1 MIKSEAGVV
10 APAGCGT
17 CLFNCLYIYIIA
29 EVVNIASISRCQK
42 YKVPAFF
49 VAGKEGKDGIKTTK
63 SRSLRYYQNYRLG
76 AVVTYGFKQTS
87 QADYGRTIAR

>member
-10 APAGCGT
+10 APAGYGT
-17 CLFNCLYIYIIA
+17 CLFNCLYIHIIA
-29 EVVNIASISRCQK
+29 ELVNIAIAGAKNTRCLLF
-42 YKVPAFF
+42 FF

-63 SRSLRYYQNYRLG
+63 SGSLRHYQNYRLG